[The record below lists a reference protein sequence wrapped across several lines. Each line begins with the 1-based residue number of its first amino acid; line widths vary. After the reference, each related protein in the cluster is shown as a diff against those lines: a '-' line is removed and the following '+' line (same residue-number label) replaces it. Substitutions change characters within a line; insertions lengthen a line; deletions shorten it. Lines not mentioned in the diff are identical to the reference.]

1 MGKHKQSKHTQHMKL
16 TIEIPDHLAAEVLK
30 NIGSLLGNDVAHE
43 EPVVR
48 LEVPEATDRTQMELP
63 WGDLPEPP
71 PLPEGKTRWVYRGDF
86 DYMAD
91 EEYCFYSDRIIYY
104 LNCDTWVKTMHFGG
118 NIPHIEAI

>member
-1 MGKHKQSKHTQHMKL
+1 MM
-16 TIEIPDHLAAEVLK
+16 IECDLRDRKVPYYQEVEITEITK
-30 NIGSLLGNDVAHE
+30 
-43 EPVVR
+43 
-48 LEVPEATDRTQMELP
+48 LEVQDRTQMELP
-63 WGDLPEPP
+63 WGALPEPP
-71 PLPEGKTRWVYRGDF
+71 PLPYGKTRWVYRGDF